1 MGANILFCVVLGN
14 VILCVYGEDA
24 GVRSS
29 LALGVGDVV
38 SAFDERV
45 GLAVVRGGGRAVH
58 LRVDAQPLQFIVGGL
73 FGGALDVEGDGQFG
87 LRDPLFAIPLQ
98 LDGLLS
104 LLADD
109 QRMGLAHIGAVL
121 LDDLGC
127 LDSDGAGIA
136 LGGGTGDVADG
147 VLTLRRLVILAPV
160 VDVLVIADDLYAS
173 ADRTLNVLLAGL
185 LGGAQGMEGDRQF
198 GLSDPL
204 FAIPLQFN
212 GLFGGFTGNQRMN
225 RVAHI
230 GAVLLD
236 ELGCPDGNGAGV
248 AIGGGAH
255 DIADGVLAQ
264 RRLILL
270 FAVVDVLV
278 IADNRHASA
287 NRVLNGLLIGLDG
300 LPLSGVG
307 DILGYGL
314 SDLGVPAVEHKA
326 LTGGSAAG
334 ESGSL
339 GVLLQI
345 GMDIVLKGFSVHA
358 VGVSNGVELFPL
370 SDVGRIFGHGFSN
383 RGFPAEE
390 LVARAGGSA
399 LESGGG
405 ILVLCRISL
414 IRECLAVH
422 TVGVGHGVGV
432 LFPNGVQIRPAV
444 HGLAGYVAVLTL
456 TAPELEGVAGA
467 GRGGSVRGGKGRTKG
482 RSGAVQPTF
491 GLAVVILE
499 VSQGF
504 LTLEVNDLVLVID
517 HALQIRPP
525 VDGFLLQTGRGIC
538 GVALVDIKQAVV
550 VPAVELVVPGVIV
563 GNVDRG
569 QVNDM
574 PLRLAFE
581 RDVLISLRGVAVAIN
596 HKVDGEQ
603 LFFALDRE
611 GNGVIDNPPTLYIFQ
626 RKGLGVVTGQGVLA
640 EVGVVLRYILI
651 SSDDNVTGVAVGF
664 VAGDIADV
672 VCSLD
677 QREGCGGVR
686 LGLRG
691 AGHFHGRFQLGQIFS
706 TGLCGRNNLR
716 HARDVENNGG
726 AALNSPAIIRV
737 FQGNGRVDALG
748 IMGSAGIGV
757 ELLHILLRVDGD
769 SVGVAVFGVA
779 CNLTGGVG
787 AGNQSVAL
795 GLKLVGSLAVG
806 AVDGDIIDQ
815 TAEVALTGSGGLV
828 GLGGSCFFPHGVQ
841 RSGPGVAILDNI
853 IAILGYGTR
862 HTTSVDCIRPV
873 IGLPALKDIA
883 FPGGDGILH
892 RKGVVSDR
900 CICCRPRISTGR
912 AGAAIGIIVQRVC
925 IFRGGVG
932 VLRYEINRSALI
944 AGGRTALVKR
954 PRCGIGIGFFRPTDD
969 LVAAVDGSAAC
980 GGLDIRN
987 RDRVVVICGVGV
999 IRLVLANKL
1008 GLFGRT
1014 VVVANV
1020 EFVTHI
1026 QDGESDIDLMP
1037 GVQSGGIYI
1046 GSGNRRHG
1054 HSSWTGLALLPFGGI
1069 GDIRSHGSR
1078 NGGIP
1083 AGEGIAVP
1091 GKGAAESGGRGTSRQ
1106 VADLIG
1112 KYCAVCTV
1120 SVCNG
1125 ECFRLFRCR
1134 GILVLRLLLRGGVGL
1149 LLALVHYDGL
1159 GLGFVSPRRI
1169 LCQRSRGQKCEDHE
1183 QCQKQTEN
1191 SAQTMVF
1198 HLEILSFHLAI
1209 HAGGTDRLH
1218 GNAIITFMP
1227 ELYAISHQKSMGKD
1241 VDFLQLGKKQG
1252 RLHETALLYAGME

>member
-24 GVRSS
+24 GVRGS

-38 SAFDERV
+38 SVFDERV
-45 GLAVVRGGGRAVH
+45 GLAVVRSGGRAVH

-255 DIADGVLAQ
+255 DIADGVLAK
-264 RRLILL
+264 RYLVCLRTV
-270 FAVVDVLV
+270 FDVLV

-287 NRVLNGLLIGLDG
+287 NRALDGLLVGLYG
-300 LPLSGVG
+300 LPLSGISG
-307 DILGYGL
+307 IIGHGLG
-314 SDLGVPAVEHKA
+314 DLGSPAVEHKA
-326 LTGGSAAG
+326 LT
-334 ESGSL
+334 
-339 GVLLQI
+339 
-345 GMDIVLKGFSVHA
+345 
-358 VGVSNGVELFPL
+358 
-370 SDVGRIFGHGFSN
+370 
-383 RGFPAEE
+383 
-390 LVARAGGSA
+390 GGSA

-467 GRGGSVRGGKGRTKG
+467 GRGGSVRGGKGRTKE

-499 VSQGF
+499 VSPGF

-538 GVALVDIKQAVV
+538 GVRLVVIPCAVV

-596 HKVDGEQ
+596 HKMDGEQ

-640 EVGVVLRYILI
+640 EVGVVLRYIFI
-651 SSDDNVTGVAVGF
+651 SSDDNVAGVAVSF
-664 VAGDIADV
+664 VAGNIADG
-672 VCSLD
+672 VCSIS
-677 QREGCGGVR
+677 QRELCGGVR

-691 AGHFHGRFQLGQIFS
+691 AGHFHGRFQLGQIFN

-748 IMGSAGIGV
+748 IMDSAGIGV

-769 SVGVAVFGVA
+769 RVGVAVLGVA
-779 CNLTGGVG
+779 CNLIGGVG

-806 AVDGDIIDQ
+806 AVDGDITDQ
-815 TAEVALTGSGGLV
+815 TAEVALTGSRGLIR
-828 GLGGSCFFPHGVQ
+828 LGGSCFFPHGVQ
-841 RSGPGVAILDNI
+841 RSGPGVAILVNI
-853 IAILGYGTR
+853 IAKLGYGTR
-862 HTTSVDCIRPV
+862 HTTSVDRIRS
-873 IGLPALKDIA
+873 ILGLPALKDIA
-883 FPGGDGILH
+883 FPGGSGILH
-892 RKGVVSDR
+892 CKGVVSDR

-925 IFRGGVG
+925 IFRGGIG
-932 VLRYEINRSALI
+932 VLRYEINRRTLV

-980 GGLDIRN
+980 GGLDVRN
-987 RDRVVVICGVGV
+987 RNRVVVIRGIGV

-1037 GVQSGGIYI
+1037 GVPSGGIYI
-1046 GSGNRRHG
+1046 GSGNRRQG
-1054 HSSWTGLALLPFGGI
+1054 HSSCTGLVRLPLGNI
-1069 GDIRSHGSR
+1069 GDIRSHGFR

-1083 AGEGIAVP
+1083 AGEGIAFP
-1091 GKGAAESGGRGTSRQ
+1091 GRGAAESGGRGTGRQ
-1106 VADLIG
+1106 VAVNLIG

-1125 ECFRLFRCR
+1125 ERFRLFRCR
-1134 GILVLRLLLRGGVGL
+1134 GILVLRLLLRGGIGL

-1198 HLEILSFHLAI
+1198 ILKYSPFI
-1209 HAGGTDRLH
+1209 W
-1218 GNAIITFMP
+1218 
-1227 ELYAISHQKSMGKD
+1227 
-1241 VDFLQLGKKQG
+1241 
-1252 RLHETALLYAGME
+1252 

>member
-1 MGANILFCVVLGN
+1 
-14 VILCVYGEDA
+14 
-24 GVRSS
+24 
-29 LALGVGDVV
+29 
-38 SAFDERV
+38 
-45 GLAVVRGGGRAVH
+45 
-58 LRVDAQPLQFIVGGL
+58 
-73 FGGALDVEGDGQFG
+73 
-87 LRDPLFAIPLQ
+87 
-98 LDGLLS
+98 
-104 LLADD
+104 
-109 QRMGLAHIGAVL
+109 
-121 LDDLGC
+121 
-127 LDSDGAGIA
+127 
-136 LGGGTGDVADG
+136 
-147 VLTLRRLVILAPV
+147 
-160 VDVLVIADDLYAS
+160 
-173 ADRTLNVLLAGL
+173 
-185 LGGAQGMEGDRQF
+185 MEGDRQF

-230 GAVLLD
+230 RAVLLD

-287 NRVLNGLLIGLDG
+287 NRALDGLLIGLYG
-300 LPLSGVG
+300 LPLSGISG
-307 DILGYGL
+307 IIGHGLG
-314 SDLGVPAVEHKA
+314 DLGGPAVEHKS
-326 LTGGSAAG
+326 LT
-334 ESGSL
+334 
-339 GVLLQI
+339 
-345 GMDIVLKGFSVHA
+345 
-358 VGVSNGVELFPL
+358 
-370 SDVGRIFGHGFSN
+370 
-383 RGFPAEE
+383 
-390 LVARAGGSA
+390 GGSA

-414 IRECLAVH
+414 IRECLTVY

-525 VDGFLLQTGRGIC
+525 VDGFLLQTGRGIS

-574 PLRLAFE
+574 TLRLAFE

-596 HKVDGEQ
+596 HKMDGEQ

-611 GNGVIDNPPTLYIFQ
+611 GNGGIDNPPTLYVFQ

-651 SSDDNVTGVAVGF
+651 SSDDNVAGVAVGF
-664 VAGDIADV
+664 VAEGIADG

-706 TGLCGRNNLR
+706 TGLCGRADNREGHGGIR
-716 HARDVENNGG
+716 HRPPYIIVRIPGQEKGSLGITSNGVFYTNRAIVCFDILCRPNGDG
-726 AALNSPAIIRV
+726 AGGHIA
-737 FQGNGRVDALG
+737 GHVDAAKLARACNHAIFFG
-748 IMGSAGIGV
+748 IMDV
-757 ELLHILLRVDGD
+757 
-769 SVGVAVFGVA
+769 
-779 CNLTGGVG
+779 
-787 AGNQSVAL
+787 SVAYNPY
-795 GLKLVGSLAVG
+795 KLLN
-806 AVDGDIIDQ
+806 IFQI
-815 TAEVALTGSGGLV
+815 ALTGSGGFYGLQAAQNMV
-828 GLGGSCFFPHGVQ
+828 LRGSIRRSPFSVAPYQIDFCPILTRHAVVGNVRSRRDANSGVELAHVGAEAIDDDLTAAVIALINGERAVDQTEGLAAMADLRVGADNLYRIFAQQSLDGVIVGGSGLGGSVLLPHGVQ

-883 FPGGDGILH
+883 FPGGNGILH
-892 RKGVVSDR
+892 CKGVVSDS

-925 IFRGGVG
+925 IFRGGIG
-932 VLRYEINRSALI
+932 ILRYEINRRTLV

-969 LVAAVDGSAAC
+969 LVAAVDGSATC

-987 RDRVVVICGVGV
+987 RNRVVVIRGIGV

-1014 VVVANV
+1014 VIVANV
-1020 EFVTHI
+1020 EFITHI

-1037 GVQSGGIYI
+1037 GVQSGGSYT
-1046 GSGNRRHG
+1046 GVGNRRQG
-1054 HSSWTGLALLPFGGI
+1054 HSSCTGLARLPLGDI
-1069 GDIRSHGSR
+1069 GDIRSHGFR

-1083 AGEGIAVP
+1083 AGEGIAFP
-1091 GKGAAESGGRGTSRQ
+1091 LKSAAESGGRGTSRQ

-1112 KYCAVCTV
+1112 KYSAACAV

-1134 GILVLRLLLRGGVGL
+1134 GILVLRLLLRGGGRSSSRPRPL
-1149 LLALVHYDGL
+1149 RRSWA
-1159 GLGFVSPRRI
+1159 GFRQPPSYPLPTQSWAEV
-1169 LCQRSRGQKCEDHE
+1169 
-1183 QCQKQTEN
+1183 
-1191 SAQTMVF
+1191 
-1198 HLEILSFHLAI
+1198 
-1209 HAGGTDRLH
+1209 
-1218 GNAIITFMP
+1218 
-1227 ELYAISHQKSMGKD
+1227 
-1241 VDFLQLGKKQG
+1241 
-1252 RLHETALLYAGME
+1252 

>member
-1 MGANILFCVVLGN
+1 M
-14 VILCVYGEDA
+14 
-24 GVRSS
+24 
-29 LALGVGDVV
+29 
-38 SAFDERV
+38 
-45 GLAVVRGGGRAVH
+45 
-58 LRVDAQPLQFIVGGL
+58 
-73 FGGALDVEGDGQFG
+73 EGDGQFG

-230 GAVLLD
+230 RAVLLD

-255 DIADGVLAQ
+255 DIADGVLAK
-264 RRLILL
+264 RYLVCLRTV
-270 FAVVDVLV
+270 FDVLV

-287 NRVLNGLLIGLDG
+287 NRALDGLLIGLDG
-300 LPLSGVG
+300 LPLSGVS
-307 DILGYGL
+307 DILGHGL
-314 SDLGVPAVEHKA
+314 SDLGVPAVEYKS

-334 ESGSL
+334 ESGSR

-345 GMDIVLKGFSVHA
+345 GMDIVLKGFSA
-358 VGVSNGVELFPL
+358 NAIGVGDGVELFPL

-444 HGLAGYVAVLTL
+444 HGLAGHVAVLTL

-525 VDGFLLQTGRGIC
+525 VDGFLLQAGRGIC

-574 PLRLAFE
+574 TLRLAFE

-596 HKVDGEQ
+596 HKMDGEQ

-611 GNGVIDNPPTLYIFQ
+611 GNGGIDSPLTLYVLQ
-626 RKGLGVVTGQGVLA
+626 RKSLGVVTGQGVLA
-640 EVGVVLRYILI
+640 IVHVVPRHIFV
-651 SSDDNVTGVAVGF
+651 SSDGNVAGVAVSF
-664 VAGDIADV
+664 VAGNIADG
-672 VCSLD
+672 VCSTS
-677 QREGCGGVR
+677 QREVYGGVR

-691 AGHFHGRFQLGQIFS
+691 AGHIHGRFQIGQIFS
-706 TGLCGRNNLR
+706 TGPCGRNDLR

-748 IMGSAGIGV
+748 IMDSAGIGV

-769 SVGVAVFGVA
+769 RAGVAVLGVA
-779 CNLTGGVG
+779 CNLIGGVG

-806 AVDGDIIDQ
+806 AVDGDITDQ
-815 TAEVALTGSGGLV
+815 TAEVALTGSRGLIR
-828 GLGGSCFFPHGVQ
+828 LGGSCFLPHGVQ

-883 FPGGDGILH
+883 FPGGNGILH
-892 RKGVVSDR
+892 CKGVVSDS

-925 IFRGGVG
+925 IFRGGIG
-932 VLRYEINRSALI
+932 VLRYEINRRTLV
-944 AGGRTALVKR
+944 AGGCTALVKR

-969 LVAAVDGSAAC
+969 LVAAVDRSAAC
-980 GGLDIRN
+980 GGLDVRN
-987 RDRVVVICGVGV
+987 RNCVVVIRGIGV

-1046 GSGNRRHG
+1046 GSGNRRQG
-1054 HSSWTGLALLPFGGI
+1054 HSSCTGLARLPLGNI
-1069 GDIRSHGSR
+1069 GDIRSHGFR

-1083 AGEGIAVP
+1083 AGEGIAFP
-1091 GKGAAESGGRGTSRQ
+1091 SRGAAESGGRGTSRQ

-1112 KYCAVCTV
+1112 KYCAVCAV

-1134 GILVLRLLLRGGVGL
+1134 GILVLRLLLRGGGRSSSRPRPL
-1149 LLALVHYDGL
+1149 RRSWA
-1159 GLGFVSPRRI
+1159 GFRQPPSYP
-1169 LCQRSRGQKCEDHE
+1169 LP
-1183 QCQKQTEN
+1183 T
-1191 SAQTMVF
+1191 
-1198 HLEILSFHLAI
+1198 
-1209 HAGGTDRLH
+1209 
-1218 GNAIITFMP
+1218 
-1227 ELYAISHQKSMGKD
+1227 
-1241 VDFLQLGKKQG
+1241 QLWA
-1252 RLHETALLYAGME
+1252 EV

>member
-1 MGANILFCVVLGN
+1 M
-14 VILCVYGEDA
+14 
-24 GVRSS
+24 
-29 LALGVGDVV
+29 
-38 SAFDERV
+38 
-45 GLAVVRGGGRAVH
+45 
-58 LRVDAQPLQFIVGGL
+58 
-73 FGGALDVEGDGQFG
+73 EGDGQFG

-255 DIADGVLAQ
+255 DIADGVLAK
-264 RRLILL
+264 RYLVCLRTV
-270 FAVVDVLV
+270 FDVLV

-287 NRVLNGLLIGLDG
+287 DRTFDCLLVGLYG
-300 LPLSGVG
+300 LPLSGISG
-307 DILGYGL
+307 IIGHGLG
-314 SDLGVPAVEHKA
+314 DLGGPAVEYKA

-334 ESGSL
+334 ESGSR

-345 GMDIVLKGFSVHA
+345 GMDIILKDFFVRA
-358 VGVSNGVELFPL
+358 VGVSNGVELLPL
-370 SDVGRIFGHGFSN
+370 SDVGRVFGHGFSN

-399 LESGGG
+399 IKSGGS
-405 ILVLCRISL
+405 VLKGDVVNL
-414 IRECLAVH
+414 IRECLTVH

-467 GRGGSVRGGKGRTKG
+467 GRGGSVRGGKGRTKE
-482 RSGAVQPTF
+482 RSCAVQPTF

-525 VDGFLLQTGRGIC
+525 VDGFLLQAGRGIC
-538 GVALVDIKQAVV
+538 GVRLVVIPRAVV

-574 PLRLAFE
+574 TLRLAFE

-596 HKVDGEQ
+596 HKMDGEQ

-611 GNGVIDNPPTLYIFQ
+611 GNGGIDSPLTLYVLQ
-626 RKGLGVVTGQGVLA
+626 RKSLGVVTGQGVLA
-640 EVGVVLRYILI
+640 IVHVVPRHIFV
-651 SSDDNVTGVAVGF
+651 SSDGNVAGVAVSF
-664 VAGDIADV
+664 VAGNIADG
-672 VCSLD
+672 VCSTS
-677 QREGCGGVR
+677 QREVYGGVR

-691 AGHFHGRFQLGQIFS
+691 AGHIHGRFQIGQIFS
-706 TGLCGRNNLR
+706 TGPCGRNNLR

-806 AVDGDIIDQ
+806 AVDGDITDQ
-815 TAEVALTGSGGLV
+815 IAEVALTGSRGLIR
-828 GLGGSCFFPHGVQ
+828 LGGSCFFPHGVQ

-883 FPGGDGILH
+883 FPGGNGILH
-892 RKGVVSDR
+892 CKGVVSDS

-925 IFRGGVG
+925 IFRGGIG
-932 VLRYEINRSALI
+932 VLRYEINRRTLV

-987 RDRVVVICGVGV
+987 RDRVVVIRGIGV

-1014 VVVANV
+1014 VIVANV

-1026 QDGESDIDLMP
+1026 QDGEGDIDLMA
-1037 GVQSGGIYI
+1037 GVQSGGSWI

-1054 HSSWTGLALLPFGGI
+1054 HSFFLPLGDI

-1083 AGEGIAVP
+1083 AGEGIAFP
-1091 GKGAAESGGRGTSRQ
+1091 FGSAIESGGRGTGRQ

-1112 KYCAVCTV
+1112 KYSAVCTV

-1125 ECFRLFRCR
+1125 ECFRAFQRR
-1134 GILVLRLLLRGGVGL
+1134 GILALTLL
-1149 LLALVHYDGL
+1149 LLAFVLLVFHHYRL
-1159 GLGFVSPRRI
+1159 LICSI
-1169 LCQRSRGQKCEDHE
+1169 LCQRSRGQKGEDHE
-1183 QCQKQTEN
+1183 QCQKQTEK

-1198 HLEILSFHLAI
+1198 HLEILCFHLAI

-1218 GNAIITFMP
+1218 GNAIITFMS
-1227 ELYAISHQKSMGKD
+1227 ELYAISRQKSMEKD
-1241 VDFLQLGKKQG
+1241 VDFLQLGKKTG
-1252 RLHETALLYAGME
+1252 PSP